1 MAECKK
7 PIGLYA
13 IKRDPRNPNY
23 WWEETLI
30 KAFNT
35 EEAAEKFKV
44 MVTTGTF
51 HKDGLTSSGSPRI
64 TKYDKILEK
73 YPELVVMPI
82 NHTIKC

>member
-7 PIGLYA
+7 SIGLYA

-44 MVTTGTF
+44 MVTTG
-51 HKDGLTSSGSPRI
+51 SPRI

>member
-44 MVTTGTF
+44 MVTTGT
-51 HKDGLTSSGSPRI
+51 PRI